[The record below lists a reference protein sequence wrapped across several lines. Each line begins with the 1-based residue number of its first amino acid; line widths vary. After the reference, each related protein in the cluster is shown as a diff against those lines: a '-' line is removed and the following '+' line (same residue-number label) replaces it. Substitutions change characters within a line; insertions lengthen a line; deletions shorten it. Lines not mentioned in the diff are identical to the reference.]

1 MHNPL
6 MPEADRPLTVSEL
19 ARLTGVA
26 TATLRSWEARYG
38 FPTSIRRA
46 GSHRRYDNR
55 QVTLVSEV
63 VRFRKSGLSVPASI
77 SAAEESVAR
86 PATSFFASLRS
97 GAFGLRP
104 HVLGKPALRAVTS
117 AIEDECLAQARRPLL
132 IGAFQRARYYRQSEA
147 RWQELTRTAE
157 RTVVFADFASS
168 RAGADR
174 PTEVALAAD
183 SPVRREWVLV
193 CDSPGFSACVAGWE
207 LPAHSGTADQDR
219 RFETV
224 WTLDPPAVRA
234 ATRVGIALVRQ
245 SDSELSDEL
254 TASLSDV
261 AGRASPDLVRATSLF
276 GRIVD
281 YTQPEERTGGLA
293 S

>member
-1 MHNPL
+1 ML
-6 MPEADRPLTVSEL
+6 ESERLLTVGEL
-19 ARLTGVA
+19 ARRSGIA

-38 FPTSIRRA
+38 FPASIPRV
-46 GSHRRYDNR
+46 GSHRRYDTH
-55 QVTLVSEV
+55 QVALVSEV
-63 VRFRKSGLSVPASI
+63 VRLRKSGLSVPAAI
-77 SAAEESVAR
+77 SRAEESEAH
-86 PATSFFASLRS
+86 PMTSFFASLRS
-97 GAFGLRP
+97 AGFGLRS
-104 HVLGKPALRAVTS
+104 HVLGKPSLRAVTS

-132 IGAFQRARYYRQSEA
+132 MGAFQRTRFYRQSEE
-147 RWQELTRTAE
+147 RWQEFSRTAE

-168 RAGADR
+168 RAGGDR
-174 PTEVALAAD
+174 PIEIPLAED
-183 SPVRREWVLV
+183 SPVRREWVMV

-207 LPAHSGTADQDR
+207 LPAPSGTSDQDR

-245 SDSELSDEL
+245 FDSGLSDEL
-254 TASLSDV
+254 TASLPDV
-261 AGRASPDLVRATSLF
+261 AGRASPDLVRATSFF

-281 YTQPEERTGGLA
+281 YTQQADHTGGLA